1 MLIHVSAT
9 VFFKMSANCLELVQE
24 LECLL
29 YMLQFT
35 ACRKEEGSKG
45 GKEKNELG
53 WEEKWNNVR
62 GGEEVKY
69 M

>member
-29 YMLQFT
+29 YMFQFT

-53 WEEKWNNVR
+53 
-62 GGEEVKY
+62 
-69 M
+69 